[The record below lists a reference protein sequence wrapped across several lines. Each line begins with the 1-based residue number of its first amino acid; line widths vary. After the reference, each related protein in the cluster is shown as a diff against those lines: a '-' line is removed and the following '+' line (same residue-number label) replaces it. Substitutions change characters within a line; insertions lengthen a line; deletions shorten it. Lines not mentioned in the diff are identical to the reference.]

1 MQYMYTTLYRLGR
14 QGKVTVW
21 DVKTEAAKNHFETPD
36 PSFCNFTL
44 LTPSQ
49 DGEYPKSL
57 LFCNESLYHYR
68 HIHYSTC

>member
-1 MQYMYTTLYRLGR
+1 MEYMYTTLYRLGR

-21 DVKTEAAKNHFETPD
+21 DVKTEAEKNHFETPD

-49 DGEYPKSL
+49 DGEYS
-57 LFCNESLYHYR
+57 
-68 HIHYSTC
+68 